1 MPEKTKH
8 NYDESKIKTLSSLEH
23 IRLRTGMYI
32 GRIGNGNHYD
42 DGCYILLKEVIDNAI
57 DEYIM
62 GFGKEVEITID
73 GTRVSVRDCGR
84 GIPLGK
90 VVDCVST
97 INTGA
102 KYNDDVFQFSVGL
115 NGVGTKAVNALSD
128 VFVVRSYRS
137 GEFVE
142 ASFKRVQFTPDLL
155 PADLNGTMI
164 YNPAD
169 QTFRPRLGPIFTDI
183 LLADEVNRAPPK
195 VQSAL
200 LEAMQEKQVSIG
212 GTTHPLGE
220 LFMVLATQNPIEH
233 EGTYRLPEAQVD
245 RFMMKVVIGYPSQ
258 QEEREIMDR
267 QTIGEIPQVRRVA
280 SPKAVLDAR
289 AAVKQIHMEDS
300 LKDYVVRIVFATR
313 EPDQFG
319 LNELRP
325 MIAYGVSP
333 RASIFISLAARA
345 NAFLEGRDYVLPDD
359 VKAVAPDVMR
369 HRLIVTYQAEAEEI
383 TPESVIAKVLD
394 KVPLP

>member
-1 MPEKTKH
+1 VKTYRPTTT
-8 NYDESKIKTLSSLEH
+8 NESVLRRGDFIAPVLHEIRKVIVGQDYLVNRLLLGLLCNGHLLIEGVPGLAKTLAVKTLS
-23 IRLRTGMYI
+23 
-32 GRIGNGNHYD
+32 D
-42 DGCYILLKEVIDNAI
+42 
-57 DEYIM
+57 
-62 GFGKEVEITID
+62 TI
-73 GTRVSVRDCGR
+73 
-84 GIPLGK
+84 
-90 VVDCVST
+90 
-97 INTGA
+97 
-102 KYNDDVFQFSVGL
+102 
-115 NGVGTKAVNALSD
+115 
-128 VFVVRSYRS
+128 
-137 GEFVE
+137 E

-267 QTIGEIPQVRRVA
+267 QTIGEVP
-280 SPKAVLDAR
+280 
-289 AAVKQIHMEDS
+289 VKQIHMEDS

-313 EPDQFG
+313 EPEQFALG
-319 LNELRP
+319 ELRP

-369 HRLIVTYQAEAEEI
+369 HRLIITYQAEAEEV

>member
-1 MPEKTKH
+1 MATPFRPRTAPM
-8 NYDESKIKTLSSLEH
+8 ESGLRRGDFIAPVIAEIKRVIVGQDYLINRLLTALLCNGHLLIEGVPGLAKTLAVKTLA
-23 IRLRTGMYI
+23 
-32 GRIGNGNHYD
+32 D
-42 DGCYILLKEVIDNAI
+42 
-57 DEYIM
+57 
-62 GFGKEVEITID
+62 TID
-73 GTRVSVRDCGR
+73 AGFRR
-84 GIPLGK
+84 I
-90 VVDCVST
+90 
-97 INTGA
+97 
-102 KYNDDVFQFSVGL
+102 
-115 NGVGTKAVNALSD
+115 
-128 VFVVRSYRS
+128 
-137 GEFVE
+137 
-142 ASFKRVQFTPDLL
+142 QFTPDLL
-155 PADLNGTMI
+155 PSDLNGTMI
-164 YNPAD
+164 YNPAE

-183 LLADEVNRAPPK
+183 LLADEVNRAPPQ

-267 QTIGEIPQVRRVA
+267 QTSGEVPQVRRVA

-289 AAVKQIHMEDS
+289 AAVKQIHMDDS

-313 EPDQFG
+313 EPEQFG
-319 LNELRP
+319 LSELRP

-383 TPESVIAKVLD
+383 A
-394 KVPLP
+394 